1 MKDLDFT
8 AIVYFCIIIAITIV
22 VFFIASARVSEIIDG
37 IADVGFLIVLIRSW
51 IRRKYDKQRAI
62 RQIS

>member
-51 IRRKYDKQRAI
+51 IRRKYDKQRTI
-62 RQIS
+62 RQVS